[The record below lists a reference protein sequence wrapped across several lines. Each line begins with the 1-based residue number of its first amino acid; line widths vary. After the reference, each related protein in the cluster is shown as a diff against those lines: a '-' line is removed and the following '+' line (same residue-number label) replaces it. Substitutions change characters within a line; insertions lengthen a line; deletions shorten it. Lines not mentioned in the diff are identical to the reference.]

1 MVELSHDWIDATFK
15 LCVIA
20 ASGLGTLVGGIGG
33 GRAIIRWFVRKLENI
48 EAQKQRDRDAI
59 ASKAATEITRKNRE
73 HDDSLSDLRNQ
84 NEKLWDQNKELWD
97 TVKELQ
103 DRMHGVKEE
112 VKAVQHDMGE
122 VQMVVGANQE
132 KIHQVETNTKIMA
145 TAADAIKS
153 MNQFNKNEPSTE

>member
-1 MVELSHDWIDATFK
+1 MHVDFNS
-15 LCVIA
+15 IA
-20 ASGLGTLVGGIGG
+20 GIITAVGAFVWTLIGG
-33 GRAIIRWFVRKLENI
+33 VAGGRSVVRWMVRKHEDN
-48 EAQKQRDRDAI
+48 EVKKQRESDSI
-59 ASKAATEITRKNRE
+59 ARKASTEINRRNKV
-73 HDDSLSDLRNQ
+73 HDDSLSDLRIQ

-153 MNQFNKNEPSTE
+153 MNQFNKNEPSTEQ